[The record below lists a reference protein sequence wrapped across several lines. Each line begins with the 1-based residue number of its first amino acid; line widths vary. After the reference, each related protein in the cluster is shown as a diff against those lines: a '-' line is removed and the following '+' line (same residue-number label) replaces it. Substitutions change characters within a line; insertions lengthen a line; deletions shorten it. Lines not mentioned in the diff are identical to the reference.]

1 MKYQFF
7 GFFIKRM
14 IPSTTCNNPVTIVET
29 KANINIPSSNIPRI
43 ASAIGIPIATVFKI
57 FKYFTLSIILNFQKK
72 MKVII
77 KKIYF
82 IIFTTNF
89 ANQLSLY
96 SVILSKTLSAFNTK
110 SYNLEV

>member
-29 KANINIPSSNIPRI
+29 IASISNASSNNPKKAIMNGIII
-43 ASAIGIPIATVFKI
+43 AIVLMFLINLI
-57 FKYFTLSIILNFQKK
+57 LSIILNFQKK